1 MKKLIQTLSV
11 ALLSGIFVLANS
23 DGTRPLTNVRKY
35 PVSIE
40 KDGYSLGARLLSE
53 KEVLQT
59 FVTPLKGKYV
69 VVEVAM
75 YPGLNDIEVDNR
87 DFVLRIDG
95 FDRSFRPQEPSR
107 IAIGQ
112 QRTTK
117 AGRRVSIVPYGNI
130 EYESG
135 RGHYPDGRF
144 PRRSDR
150 RDVEDPDWDRRERD
164 GRYDRRRGYG
174 GLRTVVGVGVVLDR
188 QPQPSSDQDR
198 YVMETELQ
206 DKSIPQGFIGSP
218 VAGHLYF
225 AVGEYQKKAEH
236 RLEYRGNGETTVLV
250 LPRK

>member
-23 DGTRPLTNVRKY
+23 DGTPPLSNVRKY

-53 KEVLQT
+53 KEVLQN

-75 YPGLNDIEVDNR
+75 YPGINDIEVDNR

-95 FDRSFRPQEPSR
+95 FDRSFRPQEASQ

-112 QRTTK
+112 QLTAKPR
-117 AGRRVSIVPYGNI
+117 RRVGIVPYGNI

-135 RGHYPDGRF
+135 RGHYPDSRRL

-150 RDVEDPDWDRRERD
+150 RDVEDPDWDRRNRD
-164 GRYDRRRGYG
+164 RDYGYG

-206 DKSIPQGFIGSP
+206 DKSLPQGFSGSP

-225 AVGEYQKKAEH
+225 AVGEHRKKAEH

>member
-1 MKKLIQTLSV
+1 MKKSILVLSV
-11 ALLSGIFVLANS
+11 ALLSANLVVANS
-23 DGTRPLTNVRKY
+23 MGTRPLSNVRKY
-35 PVSIE
+35 PVSVE
-40 KDGYSLGARLLSE
+40 KDGVSVGARLLSE

-59 FVTPLKGKYV
+59 FVTPMKGKYV

-75 YPGLNDIEVDNR
+75 YPGVNDIEVDNR

-117 AGRRVSIVPYGNI
+117 PARQVGVVPYGNI
-130 EYESG
+130 EYERG
-135 RGHYPDGRF
+135 RGHYPDHRRF

-150 RDVEDPDWDRRERD
+150 RDSEDPDWDRRDRD
-164 GRYDRRRGYG
+164 RDRNYGYG

-198 YVMETELQ
+198 YVMETELH
-206 DKSIPQGFIGSP
+206 DKSLPQGFVGSP

-225 AVGEYQKKAEH
+225 AVGEYKKKAVH
-236 RLEYRGNGETTVLV
+236 RLEYRGNGETSVLV

>member
-1 MKKLIQTLSV
+1 MKKSIQIFSV

-23 DGTRPLTNVRKY
+23 DGTRPLSSVKKY
-35 PVSIE
+35 PVSVE

-53 KEVLQT
+53 KEVLQN

-75 YPGLNDIEVDNR
+75 YPGVNDVEVENR

-95 FDRSFRPQEPSR
+95 FDRSFRPQEPSQ

-117 AGRRVSIVPYGNI
+117 AGRRVGIVPYGNI

-135 RGHYPDGRF
+135 RGHYPDSRRF

-150 RDVEDPDWDRRERD
+150 RDVEDPDWDRRDRD
-164 GRYDRRRGYG
+164 RNYGYG

-225 AVGEYQKKAEH
+225 AVGEYQKKAKH

>member
-1 MKKLIQTLSV
+1 MKKSIQILSV
-11 ALLSGIFVLANS
+11 AVLSGIVVLAGS
-23 DGTRPLTNVRKY
+23 DGTRPLSSVGKY

-40 KDGYSLGARLLSE
+40 KDAYSLGARLLSE
-53 KEVLQT
+53 KEVLQR

-69 VVEVAM
+69 VVEVALF
-75 YPGLNDIEVDNR
+75 PGVNDIEVDNR

-95 FDRSFRPQEPSR
+95 FDRSFRPEEPTR

-117 AGRRVSIVPYGNI
+117 PRRQVGVVPYGNI

-135 RGHYPDGRF
+135 RGHYPNERF
-144 PRRSDR
+144 PRRRGR
-150 RDVEDPDWDRRERD
+150 RDVEDPDWDRRDRD
-164 GRYDRRRGYG
+164 YDRRRSYG

-188 QPQPSSDQDR
+188 QPGVSSDQDR
-198 YVMETELQ
+198 YVMETELH
-206 DKSIPQGFIGSP
+206 DKSLPQGFAGSP

-225 AVGEYQKKAEH
+225 AVGEYSKKAEH
-236 RLEYRGNGETTVLV
+236 RLEYRSNGEAAVLV

>member
-1 MKKLIQTLSV
+1 MKKPIQILSV
-11 ALLSGIFVLANS
+11 AVLSCIVVLAGS
-23 DGTRPLTNVRKY
+23 DGTRPLSSVGKY

-40 KDGYSLGARLLSE
+40 KDAYSLGARLLSE
-53 KEVLQT
+53 KEVLQR

-69 VVEVAM
+69 VVEVALF
-75 YPGLNDIEVDNR
+75 PGINDIEVDNR

-95 FDRSFRPQEPSR
+95 FDRSFRPEEPTR

-117 AGRRVSIVPYGNI
+117 PRRQVGVVPYGNI

-135 RGHYPDGRF
+135 RGHYPRERF

-150 RDVEDPDWDRRERD
+150 RDVEDPDWDRRDRD
-164 GRYDRRRGYG
+164 YDRRRSYG

-188 QPQPSSDQDR
+188 QPGVSSDQDR
-198 YVMETELQ
+198 YVMETELH
-206 DKSIPQGFIGSP
+206 DKSLPQGFAGSP

-225 AVGEYQKKAEH
+225 AVGESGKKAEH
-236 RLEYRGNGETTVLV
+236 RLEYRGNGEATVLV